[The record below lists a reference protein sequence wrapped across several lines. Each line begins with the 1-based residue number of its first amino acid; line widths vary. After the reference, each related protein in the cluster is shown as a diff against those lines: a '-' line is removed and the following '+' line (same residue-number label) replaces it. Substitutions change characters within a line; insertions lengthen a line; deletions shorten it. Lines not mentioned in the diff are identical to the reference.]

1 MRIPHS
7 VLRQDIVIERFAGQ
21 GARGPT
27 FEQPELVKASA
38 QSIEDL
44 RVDWK
49 DEEILVRYMVIVR
62 PEVGKVPL
70 GSRVTI
76 EGVEGEAFRVI
87 KAIPSPDYHRPT
99 HYELML
105 MSWGSQ

>member
-7 VLRQDIVIERFAGQ
+7 VLRQRITIERFAGQ

-27 FEQPELVKASA
+27 FAAPEPNVHASA
-38 QSIEDL
+38 QSIENL
-44 RVDWK
+44 RVEWK
-49 DEEILVRYMVIVR
+49 DEEVLVQYMVMVR
-62 PEVGKVPL
+62 PEVGKIPL

-76 EGVEGEAFRVI
+76 DGEVFRVV
-87 KAIPSPDYHRPT
+87 KSIPSPDYHRPT